1 MQYKKPDDFVIATNK
16 THSVR
21 HFIEIAFKRVGIKI
35 IWKGKGIK
43 EVGLEK
49 KSKKILVKVDKIY
62 FRPNEVEYLK
72 GNYSKINK
80 LIGWK
85 PKMTFEKLVYK
96 MVDYDLKKLKNI

>member
-1 MQYKKPDDFVIATNK
+1 MFVQLPSACI
-16 THSVR
+16 R
-21 HFIEIAFKRVGIKI
+21 IIAFKRVGIKI
-35 IWKGKGIK
+35 IWKGKGIN
-43 EVGLEK
+43 EVGFEK

-85 PKMTFEKLVYK
+85 PKMTFEKLVNK
-96 MVDYDLKKLKNI
+96 MVDYDLEKLKNK